1 MAEEMIG
8 LTVSVFAWDRFVDK
22 VYDIYGLA
30 ENIAY
35 DMFKADPDMAGI
47 DKEQKV
53 FGESVAIKRYGI
65 DVKITYK
72 NAIGVSME
80 KIYKVN
86 SRKHQL
92 IVP

>member
-1 MAEEMIG
+1 MRSVA
-8 LTVSVFAWDRFVDK
+8 VSVFAWDRFVDN
-22 VYDIYGLA
+22 VYDVYGRA

-47 DKEQKV
+47 DKDQKI
-53 FGESVAIKRYGI
+53 FGESVAIHRHGI

-86 SRKHQL
+86 SRKHHL